1 MYVRVIV
8 DDVGPPCRC
17 QGPTISVSPRRR
29 VVVAKAFKKKEK
41 VLFQCFEAYSS
52 CIRDAL
58 STQAFLS

>member
-29 VVVAKAFKKKEK
+29 VVVAKAYKI
-41 VLFQCFEAYSS
+41 LT
-52 CIRDAL
+52 AL
-58 STQAFLS
+58 PPWTEPGSPRLHAKQSMGDV